1 MKIKFFLL
9 LLSAFS
15 LMAFAEDCSYLK
27 VPDQSLVRMD
37 YE

>member
-27 VPDQSLVRMD
+27 VADQSLVKMD